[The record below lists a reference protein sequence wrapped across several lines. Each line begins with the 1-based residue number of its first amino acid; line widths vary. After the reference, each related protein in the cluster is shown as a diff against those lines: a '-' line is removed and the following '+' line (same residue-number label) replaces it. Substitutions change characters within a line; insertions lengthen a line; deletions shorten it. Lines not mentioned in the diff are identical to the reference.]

1 MIRTV
6 SRDGDR
12 LFSQRSGGEK
22 NEIRAIAKDRFFFE
36 ASDNLLQ
43 FRRDAQGKIAG
54 LDLQPRFGPDEPG
67 VLTNEPPPAERQA
80 IQVDP
85 ALFDAYAGV
94 YELAPGFE
102 LKVTREGNQIF
113 AQATGQPKFE
123 IFPESET
130 KFFLKVVDAQLVFV
144 KGENGTAESLVLHQG
159 GKEMP
164 GKRVK

>member
-1 MIRTV
+1 MY
-6 SRDGDR
+6 DG
-12 LFSQRSGGEK
+12 GA
-22 NEIRAIAKDRFFFE
+22 NEI
-36 ASDNLLQ
+36 L
-43 FRRDAQGKIAG
+43 FRRDDQGKIAG
-54 LDLQPRFGPDEPG
+54 ADFQERFGPEEAG

-102 LKVTREGNQIF
+102 LTVTREGNQIF

-123 IFPESET
+123 LFPESET

-144 KGENGTAESLVLHQG
+144 RGNSGNSGSAESLVLHQG
-159 GKEMP
+159 GVERP